1 MQITIEKLNYIYLE
15 GTPFERHAIKE
26 LDLSIPSGSY
36 LAILGQTGSGKSTLI
51 QLIAGLLQPTS
62 GRIQIGPYSFEAGN
76 KQKMLARRHVGVVFQ
91 YPEHQLFAETIEK
104 DIAFGPKNQGL
115 SEKEIAERVKM
126 AMEWV
131 GLPTTLLNRSPF
143 QLSGGQMRRAAIAGV
158 LALLPDI
165 LILDEPTAGL
175 DPKGREDLLEMIDR
189 LHRERQMTVI
199 LVTHDMNAAA
209 KYADFLLVLSEGS
222 SALFGTPAEVFQKQE
237 ELTHLGLDLPDITR
251 LIMRINRSASLS
263 LPTNRFTLDDLV
275 ESLLARLRKG
285 EDL

>member
-1 MQITIEKLNYIYLE
+1 MQITIEKLNYVYLP

-51 QLIAGLLQPTS
+51 QLIAGLLKPTS
-62 GRIQIGPYSFEAGN
+62 GKIQIGPYSLVAGN
-76 KQKMLARRHVGVVFQ
+76 KQRMLARRHVGIVFQ

-104 DIAFGPKNQGL
+104 DIAFGPRNQGL

-131 GLPTTLLNRSPF
+131 GLPTSLLTRSPF
-143 QLSGGQMRRAAIAGV
+143 QLSGGQMRRVAIAGV

-199 LVTHDMNAAA
+199 LVTHDMNQAA

-222 SALFGTPAEVFQKQE
+222 CALFGTPAEVFQKQE
-237 ELTHLGLDLPDITR
+237 ELGQLGLDLPDITH
-251 LIMRINRSASLS
+251 LIMRINRTAGLS
-263 LPTNRFTLDDLV
+263 LPTNLFTLDDLV
-275 ESLLARLRKG
+275 QSLLERLRKG
-285 EDL
+285 